1 MIKDKLLQH
10 KEAAQDA
17 RRVLYQHRDDVTGQ
31 ALSKLLTIHLEQ
43 SRAKLERV
51 SQDELLRVQGEV
63 AAYRKLLNYQHEPDP
78 SIQS

>member
-1 MIKDKLLQH
+1 MIKDRLLQY

-17 RRVLYQHRDDVTGQ
+17 RRVLHQHRDDVTGQ

-51 SQDELLRVQGEV
+51 SQEELLRVQGEV
-63 AAYRKLLNYQHEPDP
+63 AAYRKLLSYQHEPDP

>member
-63 AAYRKLLNYQHEPDP
+63 AAYRRLLSYQHEPDP
-78 SIQS
+78 STQS